1 MMDTKLVD
9 EEGRLAAVKRYE
21 ILDTA
26 PEAPFD
32 RITGLVKAV
41 MDVPMASI
49 SLIDANRQWLKSCV
63 GMAGGDTEREI
74 TFCTHTIQSR
84 EPMVIG
90 DATVDPR
97 FMANPLV
104 TGPPHIASYLGVPL
118 ATPDGYNLGS
128 LCAIDTKPR
137 TYSAAQVE
145 VMKSFA
151 ALAMNELELRRIAQV
166 DFLTGAATRRGF
178 CLELDKAISRYV
190 RHGRGSALL
199 TLDIDHF
206 KKVNDSFGHPAGD
219 RVLRAV
225 GTRMERLVRASDL
238 VGRLGGEE
246 FGILLT
252 DGSLEE
258 AMLAA
263 ERFRH
268 AIEELVVDH
277 EPPLRVTASFGI
289 AVLDDESHTAEDWL
303 AAADRALYEA
313 KRGGRNRWSVAPE
326 YRGAGRAKPA
336 AATSR
341 VIG

>member
-9 EEGRLAAVKRYE
+9 EPARLAAVKRYE

-26 PEAPFD
+26 PEAAFD

-41 MDVPMASI
+41 LDVPMASV

-63 GMAGGDTEREI
+63 GMDGSDTAREI

-84 EPMVIG
+84 EPMVVP
-90 DATVDPR
+90 DAAADPR
-97 FMANPLV
+97 FTGNPLV
-104 TGPPHIASYLGVPL
+104 LGPPHIASYLGVPL
-118 ATPDGYNLGS
+118 ATPDGYNLGA

-137 TYSAAQVE
+137 NFSDAQVE

-178 CLELDKAISRYV
+178 CQEMEKAISRFS
-190 RHGRGSALL
+190 RHGRGSALV

-206 KKVNDSFGHPAGD
+206 KKVNDTYGHPAGD
-219 RVLRAV
+219 MVLRTV
-225 GTRMERLVRASDL
+225 GARLERLTRKSDL

-252 DGSLEE
+252 DANLGE
-258 AMLAA
+258 AIQSA
-263 ERFRH
+263 ERFR
-268 AIEELVVDH
+268 AALESLVIKHD
-277 EPPLRVTASFGI
+277 PPLRVTASFGI
-289 AVLDDESHTAEDWL
+289 AVLDDESRTPDDWL
-303 AAADRALYEA
+303 ALADHALYEA
-313 KRGGRNRWSVAPE
+313 KRGGRNRCSVAPE
-326 YRGAGRAKPA
+326 YSGAVRKG
-336 AATSR
+336 
-341 VIG
+341 